1 MYTYD
6 LSICLSTACI
16 TTIESLDSQYECI
29 SKANPRPLIEMH
41 TYESSIIGAY
51 ISAPCSSTGSRT
63 ILVDKYDMKAIVFL
77 GTVCTC

>member
-1 MYTYD
+1 MYD

-29 SKANPRPLIEMH
+29 SKANRRPLIEMH

-51 ISAPCSSTGSRT
+51 SAQCSSTGSRT

-77 GTVCTC
+77 GTACTC